1 MNDRGPNV
9 LTKTLA
15 FGVVMEV
22 ATGLALIFKPAL
34 VIKLLLG
41 VEASGMEVVMG
52 RCFGIGLF
60 GLVFACWPDR
70 QKSVSSTAAFRG
82 MLIYNALIAAYLA
95 YLGLVGH
102 LGRRAAVA
110 GRRPARRGDGAAGPF
125 DAARAAGSARSSR
138 SDREGV
144 QDGNDQRRVARRAGA
159 ACAALPGS
167 RVAQGCG
174 ARRFRQRRRT
184 RRRGAN

>member
-22 ATGLALIFKPAL
+22 ATGLALIFKPAV

-41 VEASGMEVVMG
+41 AEASGMEMVIG

-95 YLGLVGH
+95 YLGIAGR
-102 LGRRAAVA
+102 LGGVLLWPAVA
-110 GRRPARRGDGAAGPF
+110 VHAVITVLLVRSMRLEPPAA
-125 DAARAAGSARSSR
+125 
-138 SDREGV
+138 EIV
-144 QDGNDQRRVARRAGA
+144 EE
-159 ACAALPGS
+159 
-167 RVAQGCG
+167 
-174 ARRFRQRRRT
+174 
-184 RRRGAN
+184 